1 MWGVV
6 ETTVGLLVENY
17 DSGWLQMVPLM
28 SFTVDLIT
36 PVWSSVFREQNTA
49 L

>member
-17 DSGWLQMVPLM
+17 DSGWFQIVPFT

-36 PVWSSVFREQNTA
+36 PF
-49 L
+49 